1 MRNYL
6 ESCLRGYVLLSIK
19 SEKAQRFFHLCGF
32 HGLVLWNID
41 CVSDQ
46 YQAYLSVPDLR
57 KLQPICRKTHT
68 KIHILE
74 KHGLPFFFYKNRK
87 RKAFFVGIVLC
98 MCLLYGFSTH
108 IWQIQITGN
117 HTNSTPAIRGYLD
130 ELEVFQGV
138 QKNRLNCAK
147 ISAAIREEFQN
158 ITWVSTKIE
167 GTKLLITVQENDIQ
181 AVTVKE
187 DQAPSD
193 LVAEH
198 TGKIVSMVTR
208 QGVPLKK
215 PGDTCKKGE
224 TLVRGQVEIKND
236 SQEVVRYEYVD
247 SDADVKIE
255 YQLQYE
261 DIFPLKYQERVYEK
275 KEKQSYGLW
284 LGNWRVFLGREQKAG
299 KNQDSFTQWLP
310 LGITKGFPIPVYLE
324 RRSLRSYQTVTRYYS
339 EKEARQKA
347 SERLQNVFE
356 KLLQDE
362 IEIVQSNVKTTVNEK
377 SCISSGKLTVREI
390 AKKKV
395 QIQDLSQPEQA
406 AEEKADDLDG
416 E

>member
-1 MRNYL
+1 M
-6 ESCLRGYVLLSIK
+6 
-19 SEKAQRFFHLCGF
+19 
-32 HGLVLWNID
+32 
-41 CVSDQ
+41 
-46 YQAYLSVPDLR
+46 
-57 KLQPICRKTHT
+57 
-68 KIHILE
+68 
-74 KHGLPFFFYKNRK
+74 
-87 RKAFFVGIVLC
+87 GIVLC

-181 AVTVKE
+181 AGTVKE

-198 TGKIVSMVTR
+198 SGKIVSMVTR

-224 TLVRGQVEIKND
+224 TLVRGRVEIKND

-275 KEKQSYGLW
+275 KEKHSYGY
-284 LGNWRVFLGREQKAG
+284 G
-299 KNQDSFTQWLP
+299 
-310 LGITKGFPIPVYLE
+310 LGIGEFFWEGSRRQAKIRTVSRSGCPWVLRKGFQSRSIWNAEAFALTRPLHVTILKK
-324 RRSLRSYQTVTRYYS
+324 RRGKRRQKDFRMSLKSCCKTRLRSYR
-339 EKEARQKA
+339 AM
-347 SERLQNVFE
+347 
-356 KLLQDE
+356 
-362 IEIVQSNVKTTVNEK
+362 
-377 SCISSGKLTVREI
+377 
-390 AKKKV
+390 
-395 QIQDLSQPEQA
+395 
-406 AEEKADDLDG
+406 
-416 E
+416 